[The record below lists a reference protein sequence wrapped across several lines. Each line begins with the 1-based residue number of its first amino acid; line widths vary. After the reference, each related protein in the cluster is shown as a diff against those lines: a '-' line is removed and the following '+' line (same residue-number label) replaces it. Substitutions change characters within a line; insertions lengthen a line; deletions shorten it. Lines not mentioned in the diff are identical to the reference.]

1 MPDTLF
7 NIIDVFF
14 FDWKEHLILFLRL
27 AIDFLADPLLISL
40 VVPGVAV
47 AEMLSMGEDAEA
59 SPDALVMVVIASTW
73 RKLSYP
79 WRKTVLTLLGLL
91 TIDVLENYFSKLD

>member
-7 NIIDVFF
+7 NLLDLFF
-14 FDWKEHLILFLRL
+14 FNQTEPLILFLHL
-27 AIDFLADPLLISL
+27 AIDFLVDPFLVSL

-47 AEMLSMGEDAEA
+47 TETLSVGEDAAA

-73 RKLSYP
+73 RELSYP
-79 WRKTVLTLLGLL
+79 WWNTVLMLLGLL
-91 TIDVLENYFSKLD
+91 IIDVLENFF